1 MRPNI
6 ELDLNRGIF
15 GRITFFHCEDVI
27 FTDVYRIQT
36 RKKPFKTLLEFTK
49 KISQINMDVLL
60 DPGPQF
66 MRGTK

>member
-36 RKKPFKTLLEFTK
+36 RKKN
-49 KISQINMDVLL
+49 IQNIA
-60 DPGPQF
+60 
-66 MRGTK
+66 